1 MQVLMS
7 WDAYSCMDP
16 LSGCAILKED
26 VEEALQGK
34 EGRIDELKK
43 NVTSF
48 SANPSMY
55 KLENQTK
62 MAKTA
67 NKPGNK
73 VPKCWCDFHKYRI
86 LLAISVIGHRAPE
99 ALLVCLLY

>member
-55 KLENQTK
+55 KLENQT
-62 MAKTA
+62 
-67 NKPGNK
+67 
-73 VPKCWCDFHKYRI
+73 
-86 LLAISVIGHRAPE
+86 
-99 ALLVCLLY
+99 